1 MFKRHER
8 ATATPEVTITIDGA
22 PYQVPSTLSVAAAV
36 LMHQGAAG
44 YRRHAAGGHRAPLC
58 MMGVCHDCLI
68 TIDDAPNRQ
77 GCLVTVEQGMRV
89 RRQLD
94 EETATASRLDTTNHA
109 SGDEQRGRDD
119 ADL

>member
-8 ATATPEVTITIDGA
+8 ARVTPEVTITIDGHERR
-22 PYQVPSTLSVAAAV
+22 VPATLSVAAAV
-36 LMHQGAAG
+36 LLHEGAED
-44 YRRHAAGGHRAPLC
+44 YRRHAAGGLRAPLC

-89 RRQLD
+89 HRQIDGEMTESTPAAARVGTGIRREVDD
-94 EETATASRLDTTNHA
+94 EDT
-109 SGDEQRGRDD
+109 
-119 ADL
+119 